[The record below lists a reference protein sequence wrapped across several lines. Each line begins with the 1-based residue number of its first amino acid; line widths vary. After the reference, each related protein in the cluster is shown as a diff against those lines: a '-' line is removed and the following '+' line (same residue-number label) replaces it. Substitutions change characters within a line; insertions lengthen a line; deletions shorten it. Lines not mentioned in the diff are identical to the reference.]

1 MLCSG
6 PLVIGRGRGGALP
19 PASRPPYRTLGM
31 PPAAAQPPPEP
42 APPTA
47 GPSRGLMYVLIG
59 GQQLFNTL
67 IRQSLPTLI
76 LFMGLEFGY
85 SDTRKVRQQ
94 DRPRPTTLHP
104 TTTPPTSAASIG
116 RPAAPPPDH
125 TATRPPTPPPCR
137 LLPGA
142 FPTVW
147 CWSQSMLLGAFF
159 PGYRKCSPL
168 SVLFRSLT
176 RSRCA
181 QSRRS
186 CRRGGPR
193 SAGGRR

>member
-6 PLVIGRGRGGALP
+6 PLVIGRGAL
-19 PASRPPYRTLGM
+19 STRQQTTLSNGM
-31 PPAAAQPPPEP
+31 PPAAA
-42 APPTA
+42 PPT

-94 DRPRPTTLHP
+94 DRPRPTTGGAPIDHHP
-104 TTTPPTSAASIG
+104 T
-116 RPAAPPPDH
+116 
-125 TATRPPTPPPCR
+125 PPCR

-168 SVLFRSLT
+168 SLLFRSLT